1 MRYLF
6 VPAIL
11 LLALAGDLAAQEVRP
26 PDDLA
31 DAASSPAGAAGPL
44 APEVFAQDGA
54 GQITLRATRLAAP
67 LTIDGA
73 LDEAAYREVKAIT
86 HFIQMEPRQGEPATE
101 RTEAWLFFD
110 DRNFYV
116 SVRSYDSAP
125 DRLVANEMRRD
136 SFNVFQN
143 DNITVSIDSLYTR
156 RSGYFF
162 QTNALGALRD
172 QEVFDERSN
181 NQDWNTV
188 WYTRSQILAD
198 GWTTEIA
205 IPFKS
210 LRFRAAGPQVWGFNL
225 RRLIRWK
232 NEQHSIAPI
241 PASAGNRAMYRFD
254 IFATLVGVETPSQSR
269 NLEVKPYAIGSSTTN
284 NAVTPRTVDDL
295 SANAGGDVKYGLTR
309 SLVADLTVRTDFAQV
324 EEDQQQVNLTRF
336 SLFFPEKREFFL
348 EGQGLFNFGSGQRG
362 GDGSSGPSLTPVVFY
377 SRRIGLS
384 DTAQSVP
391 IEVGGRVSG
400 RAGPY
405 SIGLLNIQTD
415 DSRTANAPSTN
426 FSVVRLR
433 RDVLR
438 RSNVGVIATHR
449 APNAGAMNTVVGVD
463 ANLAFFQNVI
473 AQGFWTMSDTED
485 DTGSVAE
492 RSSYRGEFEYNGD
505 RYGARVEH
513 LTVGAGYDPQIGF
526 LRREAFSRD
535 YGYLR
540 FSPRPRRSSRIRK
553 HYYEGEFDYIT
564 GSDGVLETQEARA
577 TYRIE
582 LQNNDQWRLEYAQ
595 SLRAVAA
602 AVRGRARR
610 GHPVWRLPVRR
621 PAQRVPVRTAA
632 PRLGDRRRRLRR
644 LLRGYQDR
652 GRLPRPGGA
661 DAAADARARCHHQLA
676 RPADRPGDDAAHHQ
690 PHQPDAVAA
699 HGAGRQHPV
708 QLDQQQRHLE
718 CPLPLG
724 VPGWQRPV
732 RGLQRRPRHLR
743 SPRLPRPGQ
752 PHVRRQGNAALALLT
767 RRARLNHP

>member
-1 MRYLF
+1 M
-6 VPAIL
+6 
-11 LLALAGDLAAQEVRP
+11 
-26 PDDLA
+26 
-31 DAASSPAGAAGPL
+31 
-44 APEVFAQDGA
+44 
-54 GQITLRATRLAAP
+54 
-67 LTIDGA
+67 
-73 LDEAAYREVKAIT
+73 
-86 HFIQMEPRQGEPATE
+86 
-101 RTEAWLFFD
+101 
-110 DRNFYV
+110 
-116 SVRSYDSAP
+116 
-125 DRLVANEMRRD
+125 
-136 SFNVFQN
+136 
-143 DNITVSIDSLYTR
+143 
-156 RSGYFF
+156 
-162 QTNALGALRD
+162 
-172 QEVFDERSN
+172 
-181 NQDWNTV
+181 
-188 WYTRSQILAD
+188 
-198 GWTTEIA
+198 
-205 IPFKS
+205 
-210 LRFRAAGPQVWGFNL
+210 
-225 RRLIRWK
+225 
-232 NEQHSIAPI
+232 
-241 PASAGNRAMYRFD
+241 
-254 IFATLVGVETPSQSR
+254 
-269 NLEVKPYAIGSSTTN
+269 
-284 NAVTPRTVDDL
+284 
-295 SANAGGDVKYGLTR
+295 
-309 SLVADLTVRTDFAQV
+309 RTDFAQV

-485 DTGSVAE
+485 GTGSVAE

-582 LQNNDQWRLEYAQ
+582 LQNNDQWRLEYANLYEL
-595 SLRAVAA
+595 LRQPFAVVPGVVIPSGGYRFDDLRSEYQFGPQRRVSGTVAA
-602 AVRGRARR
+602 AYGGFYEGTKTEAGYRGLVVLTPRLTLEPGVTINWLDLPTGRATTQLITNRTNLTLSPRMALAVNIQYNSTSNSVISSVRYRWEYQAGSDLFVVYSDGRDTFDRR
-610 GHPVWRLPVRR
+610 GFPGLVNRTFVVKATRLWRF
-621 PAQRVPVRTAA
+621 
-632 PRLGDRRRRLRR
+632 
-644 LLRGYQDR
+644 
-652 GRLPRPGGA
+652 
-661 DAAADARARCHHQLA
+661 
-676 RPADRPGDDAAHHQ
+676 
-690 PHQPDAVAA
+690 
-699 HGAGRQHPV
+699 
-708 QLDQQQRHLE
+708 
-718 CPLPLG
+718 
-724 VPGWQRPV
+724 
-732 RGLQRRPRHLR
+732 
-743 SPRLPRPGQ
+743 
-752 PHVRRQGNAALALLT
+752 
-767 RRARLNHP
+767 

>member
-1 MRYLF
+1 MRRAVL
-6 VPAIL
+6 PAIL
-11 LLALAGDLAAQEVRP
+11 LFSLADGLSAQPRTAGDDPA
-26 PDDLA
+26 D
-31 DAASSPAGAAGPL
+31 DAALPFSGPAAPL
-44 APEVFAQDGA
+44 APEVFAADEA
-54 GQITLRATRLAAP
+54 GRITLRATRLTAP
-67 LTIDGA
+67 LEVDGA
-73 LDEAAYREVKAIT
+73 LDEAVYRDVKPIT
-86 HFIQMEPRQGEPATE
+86 HFIQMEPRQGQPATE

-125 DRLVANEMRRD
+125 ERLVANEMRRD
-136 SFNVFQN
+136 SFNVFNN

-210 LRFRAAGPQVWGFNL
+210 LRFRGAGPQVWGFNL

-254 IFATLVGVETPSQSR
+254 IFATLVGVEVPSQSR

-284 NAVTPRTVDDL
+284 NVVEPRTTNDL
-295 SANAGGDVKYGLTR
+295 SANAGVDVKYGLTK

-384 DTAQSVP
+384 QNAQSVP

-400 RAGPY
+400 RAGPF

-415 DSRTANAPSTN
+415 DARSANAPPTN

-433 RDVLR
+433 RDILR
-438 RSNVGVIATHR
+438 RSNIGLIGTYR
-449 APNAGAMNTVVGVD
+449 APDGGAGNAVVGAD

-473 AQGFWTMSDTED
+473 VQGFWTMSDTD
-485 DTGSVAE
+485 GGSGSVDE

-513 LTVGAGYDPQIGF
+513 LMVGARYDPQIGF
-526 LRREAFSRD
+526 LRRQAFTRD

-540 FSPRPRRSSRIRK
+540 FSPRPRTSSRIRK

-582 LQNNDQWRLEYAQ
+582 MQNNDQWRAEY
-595 SLRAVAA
+595 SNTYELLRQPFAV
-602 AVRGRARR
+602 VPGLVIPSGGYWFDDLRSEYQFGPQRR
-610 GHPVWRLPVRR
+610 VSGTV
-621 PAQRVPVRTAA
+621 TAA
-632 PRLGDRRRRLRR
+632 YGEFYDGSKTEAGY
-644 LLRGYQDR
+644 RG
-652 GRLPRPGGA
+652 
-661 DAAADARARCHHQLA
+661 
-676 RPADRPGDDAAHHQ
+676 
-690 PHQPDAVAA
+690 
-699 HGAGRQHPV
+699 
-708 QLDQQQRHLE
+708 
-718 CPLPLG
+718 
-724 VPGWQRPV
+724 
-732 RGLQRRPRHLR
+732 
-743 SPRLPRPGQ
+743 
-752 PHVRRQGNAALALLT
+752 
-767 RRARLNHP
+767 

>member
-26 PDDLA
+26 PDDRA
-31 DAASSPAGAAGPL
+31 EAAASSPAGAAGPL

-188 WYTRSQILAD
+188 WYTRSQIVAD

-254 IFATLVGVETPSQSR
+254 IFATLVGVETPAQAR
-269 NLEVKPYAIGSSTTN
+269 NLEVKPYAIGAVTTN
-284 NAVTPRTVDDL
+284 RAVTPRVDDDL

-324 EEDQQQVNLTRF
+324 EEDQQQINLTRF

-391 IEVGGRVSG
+391 IEVGGRISG

-415 DSRTANAPSTN
+415 DSRSASAPSTN

-438 RSNVGVIATHR
+438 RSNVGLIATHR
-449 APNAGAMNTVVGVD
+449 APDGGPTNSVVGVD

-473 AQGFWTMSDTED
+473 AQGFWTLSETQDSV
-485 DTGSVAE
+485 GPVAE

-526 LRREAFSRD
+526 LRREAFSRE

-540 FSPRPRRSSRIRK
+540 FSPRPRQSSRIRK

-577 TYRIE
+577 TYRVE
-582 LQNNDQWRLEYAQ
+582 LQNNDQWRLEYAHLYEL
-595 SLRAVAA
+595 LRQPFAVVPGVVIPAGGYWFDD
-602 AVRGRARR
+602 VRSEYQFGPQRR
-610 GHPVWRLPVRR
+610 VSGTV
-621 PAQRVPVRTAA
+621 TAA
-632 PRLGDRRRRLRR
+632 YGGFYDGTRSEA
-644 LLRGYQDR
+644 GY
-652 GRLPRPGGA
+652 
-661 DAAADARARCHHQLA
+661 
-676 RPADRPGDDAAHHQ
+676 
-690 PHQPDAVAA
+690 
-699 HGAGRQHPV
+699 
-708 QLDQQQRHLE
+708 
-718 CPLPLG
+718 
-724 VPGWQRPV
+724 
-732 RGLQRRPRHLR
+732 RGLVVL
-743 SPRLPRPGQ
+743 SPRLTLEPGITINWLDLPTGRATTHLITNRTNLTLSPRM
-752 PHVRRQGNAALALLT
+752 ALAVNIQYNSTTSSVGSSVRYRWEYQPGSDLFVVYSDGRDTTDRRGFPALVNRTLVVKAT
-767 RRARLNHP
+767 RLWRF